1 MFPLYI
7 SGPQIVVS
15 PVSLRVNYTSPLR
28 MTCVAYLGRESSYQ
42 PTSITWYN
50 DLNEQITNSSQVTIN
65 SSITIIEGHVFM
77 ESALV
82 ACTVYSDL
90 IGQSSCVVTN
100 IAGEDSATW
109 STAFDI
115 EPPVVIATKPASQIV
130 EYYSNLQMTCLAV
143 INEEETNDT
152 DITWWGEFGQIVD
165 TDETLI
171 YTSREWV
178 ENTQFIESILVICG
192 VEFENFGRISCIAEN
207 SLGRDAVKW
216 RIDPPIDHLPPL
228 IILSPV
234 NQNAD
239 CRGRVTLTCVVNA
252 YPSADVWWIFNET
265 YMDDQNAA
273 GINVISSDETI
284 FGLNFTEAF
293 LEVCNFNDDKVG
305 YYRCMASNIFGNY
318 TSDPGKMHN
327 VTHVHISSP

>member
-1 MFPLYI
+1 
-7 SGPQIVVS
+7 
-15 PVSLRVNYTSPLR
+15 
-28 MTCVAYLGRESSYQ
+28 
-42 PTSITWYN
+42 
-50 DLNEQITNSSQVTIN
+50 
-65 SSITIIEGHVFM
+65 M

-90 IGQSSCVVTN
+90 IGQASCVVTN
-100 IAGEDSATW
+100 TGGEDSASW

-115 EPPVVIATKPASQIV
+115 QPPVVIATKPATQIV
-130 EYYSNLQMTCLAV
+130 EYYSDLQMTCLAV
-143 INEEETNDT
+143 VNDEETNET

-178 ENTQFIESILVICG
+178 ENTLFVESTLVICG
-192 VEFENFGRISCIAEN
+192 VEYENFGSISCRAEN
-207 SLGRDAVKW
+207 SLGRDVVKW

-252 YPSADVWWIFNET
+252 YPSADVWWTFNDT
-265 YMDDQNAA
+265 YMDEQIAT
-273 GINVISSDETI
+273 GYNVITNDETI

-318 TSDPGKMHN
+318 TSNPGEMYMY
-327 VTHVHISSP
+327 ISTTKIDHYFTVA